1 LLFLDL
7 RLWQRVWAPPLGWE
21 SATAVRETVARLI
34 ADLYEGKLH
43 PRIAGG
49 LGPLLHLQLRAI
61 EKRDVERRIAE
72 VEQQVRKLQSAVE
85 KSALQRMTP
94 QRANR

>member
-1 LLFLDL
+1 LLFIDL
-7 RLWQRVWAPPLGWE
+7 RLWQRVWAPPLAWE
-21 SATAVRETVARLI
+21 SATAVLGTVARLI

-61 EKRDVERRIAE
+61 EKTDVERRIAE
-72 VEQQVRKLQSAVE
+72 GKQQVRKLQSAQE
-85 KSALQRMTP
+85 KSTHQTT
-94 QRANR
+94 